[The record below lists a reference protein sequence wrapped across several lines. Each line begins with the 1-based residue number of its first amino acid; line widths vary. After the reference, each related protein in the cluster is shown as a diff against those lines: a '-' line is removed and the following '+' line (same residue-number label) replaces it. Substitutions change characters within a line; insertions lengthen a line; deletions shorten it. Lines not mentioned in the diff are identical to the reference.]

1 MFSPMSAND
10 HPVVGVIGGM
20 GPDATVDLMRRVIC
34 ATPAKDDADHIHLL
48 VDNNPK
54 VPSRIAALVDGQ
66 GESPAP
72 VLVQMAQNLERA
84 GADLLAIPCNTAH
97 AYLEHIRSAVAIPVL
112 DMIQMTADRLTE
124 LSSQPEAVGI
134 IASSAVLKT
143 KLYGKALEA
152 HGLDVVLPTVADQDA
167 VMALIKKV
175 KSGQVSIAD
184 HQRFSAIAN
193 CLVES
198 GAQAIAVA
206 CTDLSVMGQDG
217 LISDVPLIDA
227 LDVLTEAIVTC
238 VEQLVQSPVRDA
250 IQSVQ

>member
-1 MFSPMSAND
+1 
-10 HPVVGVIGGM
+10 M
-20 GPDATVDLMRRVIC
+20 GPDATVDLMQRVIC

-54 VPSRIAALVDGQ
+54 VPSRIAALIEGR

-72 VLVQMAQNLERA
+72 VLVRMAQNLERA

-97 AYLEHIRSAVAIPVL
+97 AYLEPIRNAVAIPVL
-112 DMIQMTADRLTE
+112 DMIQMTADRLSE
-124 LSSQPEAVGI
+124 LSPQPETVGV
-134 IASSAVLKT
+134 IASSAVLKAE
-143 KLYGKALEA
+143 LYVKALDT
-152 HGLDVVLPTVADQDA
+152 HGLNIVLPTVENQDV

-175 KSGQVSIAD
+175 KSGQVSMAD
-184 HQRFSAIAN
+184 HQRFSYIAS

-217 LISDVPLIDA
+217 LISDVPLIDT
-227 LDVLTEAIVTC
+227 LDILTEAIVTC
-238 VEQLVQSPVRDA
+238 VDQLG
-250 IQSVQ
+250 

>member
-1 MFSPMSAND
+1 MSANN
-10 HPVVGVIGGM
+10 HPVVGIIGGM
-20 GPDATVDLMRRVIC
+20 GPDATVDLMQRVIC

-54 VPSRIAALVDGQ
+54 VPSRIAALVEGH

-72 VLVQMAQNLERA
+72 VLVHMAQNLERA

-97 AYLEHIRSAVAIPVL
+97 AYLDPIRSAVAVPVL
-112 DMIQMTADRLTE
+112 DMIQMTADRLAE
-124 LSSQPEAVGI
+124 LSSQPKTVGI
-134 IASSAVLKT
+134 IASSAVLKAE
-143 KLYGKALEA
+143 LYGKALEA
-152 HGLDVVLPTVADQDA
+152 HGLHVVLPTVVDQDA
-167 VMALIKKV
+167 VMVLIKKV
-175 KSGQVSIAD
+175 KSRQVSMAD
-184 HQRFSAIAN
+184 HQRFSDIAN

-227 LDVLTEAIVTC
+227 LDVLTEAIVTG
-238 VEQLVQSPVRDA
+238 VEQLVQSPVRDS
-250 IQSVQ
+250 IQGVQ

>member
-1 MFSPMSAND
+1 MPGPMSAND

-20 GPDATVDLMRRVIC
+20 GPDATVDLMKRVIC

-54 VPSRIAALVDGQ
+54 VPSRIAALVEGH

-97 AYLEHIRSAVAIPVL
+97 AYLDHIRGAVAIPVL

-124 LSSQPEAVGI
+124 LSSQPETVGV
-134 IASSAVLKT
+134 IASSAVLKAE
-143 KLYGKALEA
+143 LYGKALKA
-152 HGLDVVLPTVADQDA
+152 RGLDVVLPTVADQDA
-167 VMALIKKV
+167 VMTLIKKV
-175 KSGQVSIAD
+175 KSRQVSMED
-184 HQRFSAIAN
+184 HQRFGDIAN
-193 CLVES
+193 CLVED

-206 CTDLSVMGQDG
+206 CTDLSVMGQDS
-217 LISDVPLIDA
+217 LISNVPLIDA
-227 LDVLTEAIVTC
+227 LDVLTEAIVTY
-238 VEQLVQSPVRDA
+238 VEQLVQSPVRDS
-250 IQSVQ
+250 IQGV